1 MINRIKQYD
10 WKRYNISLLGVVLV
24 LCMISAFAVRL
35 AGGEDDG
42 MSYMKGQIMGICM
55 GIVIIAILSVLDY
68 HFICQFTAIFYV
80 IGVILVLATY
90 TPLGTNNGTDAKRW
104 IRMAGLT
111 FQPTELMKIIFIL
124 TLAVF
129 LVRRSSKMS
138 QVKTLVLTLVI
149 TAVPML

>member
-80 IGVILVLATY
+80 TKLLYLFVTHVRRWELTN
-90 TPLGTNNGTDAKRW
+90 GTNAKRW
-104 IRMAGLT
+104 IRMLGLT
-111 FQPTELMKIIFIL
+111 FQPTELSKVYLFD
-124 TLAVF
+124 AGSF
-129 LVRRSSKMS
+129 LSRRSSKN
-138 QVKTLVLTLVI
+138 
-149 TAVPML
+149 VPG

>member
-68 HFICQFTAIFYV
+68 HFIWQFTAIFYV

-104 IRMAGLT
+104 IRMLGLT

-149 TAVPML
+149 TACY

>member
-55 GIVIIAILSVLDY
+55 GIVMLYLFWQHIR
-68 HFICQFTAIFYV
+68 
-80 IGVILVLATY
+80 
-90 TPLGTNNGTDAKRW
+90 RW
-104 IRMAGLT
+104 ELTMVQMPSAG
-111 FQPTELMKIIFIL
+111 F
-124 TLAVF
+124 VW
-129 LVRRSSKMS
+129 RD
-138 QVKTLVLTLVI
+138 
-149 TAVPML
+149 

>member
-80 IGVILVLATY
+80 IGVILFWQRIR
-90 TPLGTNNGTDAKRW
+90 RW
-104 IRMAGLT
+104 ELTMVQMPSAG
-111 FQPTELMKIIFIL
+111 F
-124 TLAVF
+124 VCWD
-129 LVRRSSKMS
+129 
-138 QVKTLVLTLVI
+138 
-149 TAVPML
+149 

>member
-1 MINRIKQYD
+1 MINRLKQYD

-68 HFICQFTAIFYV
+68 HFYLSVYSNICNRCYICFGNVHAAGPIMVRMPALDSY
-80 IGVILVLATY
+80 A
-90 TPLGTNNGTDAKRW
+90 GTDISADRVNEDY
-104 IRMAGLT
+104 IYFDAGSFLS
-111 FQPTELMKIIFIL
+111 K
-124 TLAVF
+124 AV
-129 LVRRSSKMS
+129 
-138 QVKTLVLTLVI
+138 Q
-149 TAVPML
+149 

>member
-80 IGVILVLATY
+80 IGVILVFGNVYA
-90 TPLGTNNGTDAKRW
+90 
-104 IRMAGLT
+104 AGN
-111 FQPTELMKIIFIL
+111 
-124 TLAVF
+124 
-129 LVRRSSKMS
+129 
-138 QVKTLVLTLVI
+138 
-149 TAVPML
+149 